1 MSLSAGTILYAEDDD
16 AIGNAYTVGLTMAGF
31 NVTHVSDGE
40 AALAALES
48 GRFDL
53 FLLDL
58 YMPGMDGFE
67 VLRRLS
73 QPTGLRP
80 HTPIVV
86 ILSADDT
93 ANTMEKVFELGAMS
107 CLPKTEYTPSR
118 LARRIRRW
126 IDETNGA
133 SA

>member
-1 MSLSAGTILYAEDDD
+1 MSPSAGTILYAEDDE
-16 AIGNAYTVGLTMAGF
+16 AIGKAYTAGLTMAGF
-31 NVTHVSDGE
+31 DVTLVTDGDE
-40 AALAALES
+40 ALEAMAK
-48 GRFDL
+48 GHYDL

-73 QPTGLRP
+73 HPTGLRP
-80 HTPIVV
+80 QTPIVV

-93 ANTMEKVFELGAMS
+93 PATMEMVFELGAMS
-107 CLPKTEYTPSR
+107 CLPKADYTPSR
-118 LARRIRRW
+118 LAKRIRRW
-126 IDETNGA
+126 IDETPGQ